1 MGDHNNTS
9 RLFHTAMLR
18 VLLIAAFVATAFGQ
32 LAPHVPDKASPW
44 SWDNCGTKLDRLE
57 TDKVS
62 VSGKFVAG
70 NKLTVTASGM
80 TNLHVPLDTGAWQ
93 VRVYETGMPKS
104 VSTNVGDLM
113 KALKFTD
120 AKNTTFSMTIQF
132 DMPKKQASGEFNA
145 NLVATDQ
152 AKSDYLCLDIKYKL
166 AAKKPINLGASCESI
181 TSQDSCDKNS
191 ACTWCKA
198 AAVPSKCYS
207 KEDAKKLPPGV
218 FACDSS
224 LALMAPA
231 PPAPKPTPL
240 CFHEEDTEDHKC
252 FEACNAEGK
261 KFSTKGIENT
271 GKCPGKYNTVD
282 TTKTV
287 LQCPDGVT
295 NVRYCAA
302 TALNVTIATKGE
314 AGAAMVTGP
323 VSDGTCPGS
332 SAWVHAKTQ
341 LTVAFT
347 NTCDEVKAEIN
358 RRVKGT
364 QSGSWRDPHNGGVY
378 TVTSSD
384 ASTMSFDHQTGNKK
398 YTDKIKFTFSDSET
412 GCSIQA
418 CSESQVTSVLDMS
431 TNFCNIHD
439 LYCTDDACH
448 TGAQLSYTETNVD
461 ASSGQHDKSSCVIG
475 PAVEPLAEAAPATP
489 LCFHQEDTEDH
500 KCFEACNAEG
510 TKFATKGITGTGKC
524 PANYNTVDT
533 TKTVLQCPDGI
544 TNVRYCA
551 GTALNVTIATK
562 GEAVLLW

>member
-145 NLVATDQ
+145 NLVATDL

-314 AGAAMVTGP
+314 AGEAMLVATRFGASCESITSQDSCDKNSAYTWCKVAAVP
-323 VSDGTCPGS
+323 SKCYSKEDAKKLPPGVFACDS
-332 SAWVHAKTQ
+332 S
-341 LTVAFT
+341 
-347 NTCDEVKAEIN
+347 
-358 RRVKGT
+358 
-364 QSGSWRDPHNGGVY
+364 
-378 TVTSSD
+378 
-384 ASTMSFDHQTGNKK
+384 
-398 YTDKIKFTFSDSET
+398 
-412 GCSIQA
+412 
-418 CSESQVTSVLDMS
+418 
-431 TNFCNIHD
+431 
-439 LYCTDDACH
+439 
-448 TGAQLSYTETNVD
+448 
-461 ASSGQHDKSSCVIG
+461 
-475 PAVEPLAEAAPATP
+475 LALMAPAPPAPKPTP
-489 LCFHQEDTEDH
+489 LCFHEEDTEDH

-510 TKFATKGITGTGKC
+510 KKFSTKGIENTGKC
-524 PANYNTVDT
+524 
-533 TKTVLQCPDGI
+533 
-544 TNVRYCA
+544 
-551 GTALNVTIATK
+551 
-562 GEAVLLW
+562 

>member
-145 NLVATDQ
+145 NLVATDL

-261 KFSTKGIENT
+261 KFSTKGIENA

-295 NVRYCAA
+295 NVRYCAV

-314 AGAAMVTGP
+314 AGEAMLAAALQASAVQDFSVYCMNDPSKHAPFYCHVPPLPPSCKTDKDC
-323 VSDGTCPGS
+323 VSPWYNSFCM
-332 SAWVHAKTQ
+332 
-341 LTVAFT
+341 
-347 NTCDEVKAEIN
+347 N
-358 RRVKGT
+358 
-364 QSGSWRDPHNGGVY
+364 
-378 TVTSSD
+378 D
-384 ASTMSFDHQTGNKK
+384 ASKK
-398 YTDKIKFTFSDSET
+398 PPFVCKLELPPKCRPTRTASASEQ
-412 GCSIQA
+412 S
-418 CSESQVTSVLDMS
+418 
-431 TNFCNIHD
+431 
-439 LYCTDDACH
+439 
-448 TGAQLSYTETNVD
+448 
-461 ASSGQHDKSSCVIG
+461 
-475 PAVEPLAEAAPATP
+475 
-489 LCFHQEDTEDH
+489 
-500 KCFEACNAEG
+500 
-510 TKFATKGITGTGKC
+510 
-524 PANYNTVDT
+524 
-533 TKTVLQCPDGI
+533 
-544 TNVRYCA
+544 
-551 GTALNVTIATK
+551 
-562 GEAVLLW
+562 

>member
-18 VLLIAAFVATAFGQ
+18 VLLIAAFVATAVGQ

-166 AAKKPINLGASCESI
+166 AAQKAINLGASCESI

-198 AAVPSKCYS
+198 AAVPSKCYN

-261 KFSTKGIENT
+261 KFSTKGIENAGT
-271 GKCPGKYNTVD
+271 CPGKYNTVD

-314 AGAAMVTGP
+314 AGEAMLASAGTGTMGYVHMIETSPGDHCLEVAFPGGTGSPFWKSEGWKYSAPVRPEWKTGP
-323 VSDGTCPGS
+323 CDTKKWTSRDSTTAAYDGWT
-332 SAWVHAKTQ
+332 AAKNKPFGAVTMYKFGYAV
-341 LTVAFT
+341 LV
-347 NTCDEVKAEIN
+347 EEI
-358 RRVKGT
+358 
-364 QSGSWRDPHNGGVY
+364 
-378 TVTSSD
+378 
-384 ASTMSFDHQTGNKK
+384 
-398 YTDKIKFTFSDSET
+398 
-412 GCSIQA
+412 
-418 CSESQVTSVLDMS
+418 
-431 TNFCNIHD
+431 
-439 LYCTDDACH
+439 
-448 TGAQLSYTETNVD
+448 
-461 ASSGQHDKSSCVIG
+461 
-475 PAVEPLAEAAPATP
+475 LAPPTP
-489 LCFHQEDTEDH
+489 LCFHEEDTEDH

-510 TKFATKGITGTGKC
+510 KKFATKGIENTGKC
-524 PANYNTVDT
+524 PAKYNTVDT
-533 TKTVLQCPDGI
+533 TKTVLQCPDGV

-551 GTALNVTIATK
+551 ATALNVTIATK
-562 GEAVLLW
+562 GEAGESMLASAGTGTMGYVHMIETSPGDHCLEVAFPGGTGSPFWKSEGWKYSAPVRPEWKTGPCD